1 MRPNLNWLAASSPG
15 CRAPR
20 PIRSSPAIT
29 MTTPVTVSRSRHST
43 SVTTAWWGRLAMLA
57 FTLALLYP
65 LVGLGTPVGS
75 WQWDG
80 SIPGSTASAVRTSLL
95 LTALAI
101 LIDILLGTP
110 VAWYLSHPRGC
121 DGTLWEAAVLISVLI
136 PPLALGILLSLAFG
150 PQTALGGW
158 LLRIGVPT
166 SNSPTAFVATQVYVS
181 IGYYILAAR
190 AALAAVPPDVERTA
204 SLLGSPPLEVFRRVT
219 FPLAKLGLAAALSLA
234 WVRALGEFGAV
245 IVTAYYP
252 AGMTVQIWVN
262 LQDAGMPAV
271 MPLLV
276 VFLLTAMPLPW
287 LIHLIAQRHSSNA

>member
-1 MRPNLNWLAASSPG
+1 
-15 CRAPR
+15 
-20 PIRSSPAIT
+20 
-29 MTTPVTVSRSRHST
+29 
-43 SVTTAWWGRLAMLA
+43 MLA
-57 FTLALLYP
+57 FSLALLYP
-65 LVGLGTPVGS
+65 LVGLSSPVGA

-80 SIPGSTASAVRTSLL
+80 SIPGSTASAVRTSLF
-95 LTALAI
+95 LTAVAL
-101 LIDILLGTP
+101 LIDVILGTP
-110 VAWYLSHPRGC
+110 VACYLARSAGR
-121 DGTLWEAAVLISVLI
+121 DRIVWEAAVLISVLM

-166 SNSPTAFVATQVYVS
+166 SNSPAAFAATQVYVS

-190 AALAAVPPDVERTA
+190 AALAAVPRDLERTA
-204 SLLGSPPLEVFRRVT
+204 ALLGSPPLQVFRRVT

-245 IVTAYYP
+245 VVTAYYP
-252 AGMTVQIWVN
+252 SGMPVQIWVN

-276 VFLLTAMPLPW
+276 VFLLTALPLPW
-287 LIHLIAQRHSSNA
+287 LIHLLAQKRTVNA